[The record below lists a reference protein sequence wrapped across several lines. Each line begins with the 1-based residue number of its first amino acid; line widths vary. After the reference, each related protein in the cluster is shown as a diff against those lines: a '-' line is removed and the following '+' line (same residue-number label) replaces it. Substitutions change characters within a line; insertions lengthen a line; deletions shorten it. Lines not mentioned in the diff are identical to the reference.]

1 MSIITR
7 QTTAAVNILKVV
19 FGYLKNKIIPSGR
32 RTEFKNKGDWP
43 FIPVT
48 YISLKD
54 LKIDPKYQRLIN
66 TNFINKA
73 GSFKPKFVK
82 PLSVFKRPDGDLVVV
97 DGQHTSILA
106 ATYVEDAQ
114 NFKLPCQV
122 QTHPESFS
130 ISQCEK
136 AEAKYFK
143 EFNTLRNT
151 VTAVARLRADLAQ
164 GKDYARK
171 LERQFIT
178 LNIHVELIGADDNG
192 SNGVQ
197 GYDKLRVALGKY
209 HLTYVSNAL
218 DLYKKHI
225 ADNTEDNLWSKPLNG
240 GMILGLAAAYSFLD
254 LHAGDGGKN
263 EDFLSYLNNEINLTT
278 VKEHIH
284 QTAGPIMDVL
294 ILEKLVKEYNTYAKL
309 KKWTTIG
316 GTTFMNWRND
326 PGIHGNS
333 KVEIKTEEE
342 ED

>member
-1 MSIITR
+1 MATLTR
-7 QTTAAVNILKVV
+7 PITAAVNILKVV
-19 FGYLKNKIIPSGR
+19 FGYLKSKIVPSG
-32 RTEFKNKGDWP
+32 EKKPFINKGDWP

-130 ISQCEK
+130 IAQCEK

-164 GKDYARK
+164 GKKYATT
-171 LERQFIT
+171 LENQFKT
-178 LNIHVELIGADDNG
+178 LKIHVELIGAEDDG

-197 GYDKLRVALGKY
+197 GYDKLKVALGKY
-209 HLTYVSNAL
+209 GLTYVNNAV

-225 ADNTEDNLWSKPLNG
+225 ADNTEDNVWNKPLNG
-240 GMILGLAAAYSFLD
+240 GMILGLSAAYSFLD
-254 LHAGDGGKN
+254 LHAGNGGKN
-263 EDFLSYLNNEINLTT
+263 DDFLSYLNNEINLTK
-278 VKEHIH
+278 VKDHIH

-294 ILEKLVKEYNTYAKL
+294 ILEKLVKQYNDFGKL

-316 GTTFMNWRND
+316 ETVFTTWRND
-326 PGIHGNS
+326 PAIHGSS
-333 KVEIKTEEE
+333 KVEKTEEQ